1 MHFIIDGTLWE
12 APGPDGYDRMV
23 ERILRG
29 LSTRGHG
36 FTFVGKGS
44 APLGGALAPG
54 LDWRIAP
61 EKIGDRLTRDGW
73 YKKSVPRV
81 LGAGPMPGAASQA
94 PTPASAAPWI
104 SWEGHDLP
112 GNATQWLFLKDISD
126 LLWPGPKGLSPES
139 DRKLKAWKETLGRP
153 GTGLVTFSW
162 GAAAL
167 LAERWGVGQVA
178 VGAESAPEGAS
189 AGSVVSEGASA
200 GSAVSEGGSTVSEG
214 GFAVSES
221 ASAFP
226 MLPSN
231 LRVLPAFY
239 PADFAPATWEEKQK
253 MKTAHSGGQEYFL
266 WTGSPSGGHWMEAL
280 KAFSVF
286 KRGQRSQMQLLL
298 APWTEPGDGWQTSLE
313 TYKYRADV
321 RVVRGREVDWREL
334 LRSAY
339 AGLYLPQ
346 SDELGWVPGVAAEL
360 EVPLISTWRSI
371 GREWASD
378 GALWVTPES
387 PDSIAEAM
395 IGVYKDEGF
404 RSRLL
409 ERARTLAEG
418 RKTDTLIVQYEQL
431 LTNGPWQ

>member
-44 APLGGALAPG
+44 APLGGVLAPG

-167 LAERWGVGQVA
+167 LAERWGVGQAA
-178 VGAESAPEGAS
+178 VGA
-189 AGSVVSEGASA
+189 GSASA
-200 GSAVSEGGSTVSEG
+200 GSAVSEG
-214 GFAVSES
+214 

-226 MLPSN
+226 MLPPN

-298 APWTEPGDGWQTSLE
+298 APWTEPGDGWQASLE

-418 RKTDTLIVQYEQL
+418 HKIDSLIVQYEQL

>member
-1 MHFIIDGTLWE
+1 MHFIVDGTLWE

-29 LSTRGHG
+29 LSIGGHG

-81 LGAGPMPGAASQA
+81 LGAASQA
-94 PTPASAAPWI
+94 PGPPTPGSAGAAPWI
-104 SWEGHDLP
+104 SWEGHDVP

-139 DRKLKAWKETLGRP
+139 DRKLKAWKEALGRP
-153 GTGLVTFSW
+153 GTGLITFSW

-167 LAERWGVGQVA
+167 LAERWGMGQ
-178 VGAESAPEGAS
+178 AE
-189 AGSVVSEGASA
+189 
-200 GSAVSEGGSTVSEG
+200 TI
-214 GFAVSES
+214 ES
-221 ASAFP
+221 GEPPA
-226 MLPSN
+226 LPPN
-231 LRVLPAFY
+231 LRVLSAFY

-253 MKTAHSGGQEYFL
+253 MKTVHSGGQEYFL

-280 KAFSVF
+280 KAFSLF

-298 APWTEPGDGWQTSLE
+298 APWTEPGDGWQASLE

-321 RVVRGREVDWREL
+321 RIVRGRETDWREL

-339 AGLYLPQ
+339 AGLYLPH

-409 ERARTLAEG
+409 ERARTLAES
-418 RKTDTLIVQYEQL
+418 RKIDSLIVQYEQL